1 MINFKRNFQKS
12 VVALGLATFV
22 MSAHAVKVGANAP
35 DFTLK
40 DGKNVE
46 HKLSTH
52 KGKFVVLEWLNH
64 ECPFVVKHYGAG
76 NMQALQ
82 KEFSD
87 KGVVWYSI
95 NSGAE
100 GKQGYQNAADT
111 LASQQKHKSAANA
124 VLLDPKGSVGKSY
137 DAKVTPHM
145 YIISPEGKVVY
156 SGAIDDKST
165 PDQADIAKATPLF
178 KNALTAAMAAAEAK
192 KPIPV
197 ASNKPYGCSV
207 KYQ

>member
-1 MINFKRNFQKS
+1 MIKTNNFKKLFC
-12 VVALGLATFV
+12 VLGFAAMTFA
-22 MSAHAVKVGANAP
+22 AHAIKVGDAAP

-40 DGKNVE
+40 DGANKE

-52 KGKFVVLEWLNH
+52 KGKYVVLEWLNH
-64 ECPFVVKHYGAG
+64 GCPFVKKHYGAG

-82 KEFSD
+82 KEFTA

-100 GKQGYQNAADT
+100 GQQGYMNASDT
-111 LASQQKHKSAANA
+111 LKAQKEHKSVATA
-124 VLLDPKGSVGKSY
+124 VLIDSKGTVGKSY

-145 YIISPEGKVVY
+145 FIISPEGKVIY
-156 SGAIDDKST
+156 NGAIDDKAT
-165 PDQADIAKATPLF
+165 PDQADIAKSKPLF
-178 KNALTAAMAAAEAK
+178 KNALTAAMEGK
-192 KPIPV
+192 KV
-197 ASNKPYGCSV
+197 ELASNKPYGCGV